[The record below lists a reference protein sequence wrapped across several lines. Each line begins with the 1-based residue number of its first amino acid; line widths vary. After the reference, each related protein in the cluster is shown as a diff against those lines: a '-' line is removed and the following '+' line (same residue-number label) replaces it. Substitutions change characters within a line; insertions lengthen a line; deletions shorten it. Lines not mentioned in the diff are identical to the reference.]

1 MNLKE
6 LSFYEQAAVIIP
18 GSVFVFGLLLLLP
31 ELRPLFAEKGITIGG
46 LGLFLVIAYA
56 LGHLIATAGN
66 ILETAIWWPCGGM
79 PSSWVRAPGKLRLL
93 TAKQHE
99 VMLKKIN
106 ARHEIGLAALQGV
119 PKAEWRGHFD
129 QIYCDVRKNG
139 TTPRLET
146 MLGNYGLNRG
156 LAAALLILLIT
167 AAFRKPAHEPWYL
180 VALGVAFV
188 GYTLRMA
195 RFGLYWAREVYLAFL
210 LLPDQIGPPAAAP
223 SAPAATPPIAGSR
236 A

>member
-66 ILETAIWWPCGGM
+66 MLETVIWWPCGGM
-79 PSSWVRAPGKLRLL
+79 PSSWVRAPGKPRLL

-99 VMLKKIN
+99 ALLKKIN
-106 ARHEIGLAALQGV
+106 ARHDLGLTALQGV

-129 QIYCDVRKNG
+129 QVYCDVRKNG
-139 TTPRLET
+139 STPRLET

-167 AAFRKPAHEPWYL
+167 AAFRKPPHEPWYL
-180 VALGVAFV
+180 IALGVALA

-210 LLPDQIGPPAAAP
+210 LLPDQIPPISTPQPATSTAAP
-223 SAPAATPPIAGSR
+223 
-236 A
+236 